1 MSDSE
6 LRPPINT
13 KLTWAGRVVTAL
25 LAAVFSMSGVMK
37 LRGGPELAEGF
48 GQLGLP
54 VSMATPL
61 GIVELVCVVLYL
73 IPTTSVVGAILLT
86 GYMGGAIC
94 THWRVGDPFFV
105 QILFAIAV
113 WIGIYLREPRL
124 WHVMP
129 LRRGSDG

>member
-1 MSDSE
+1 MTDSD
-6 LRPPINT
+6 LRPQTNT

-25 LAAVFSMSGVMK
+25 LAVVYGMSGVMK

-54 VSMATPL
+54 ESMGTPL

-105 QILFAIAV
+105 QILFAIAA

-124 WHVMP
+124 WNVMP
-129 LRRGSDG
+129 IRRGSDG